1 MTGTESTDASRD
13 GEPPK
18 AKKSRSGR
26 NYARLEAFERVWLLL
41 LWAVVI
47 AVFGFLRPHTFLT
60 VNTFSGMFG
69 LNATLAVL
77 ALGLILILRVG
88 DFDLS
93 LAANLVVSSEVLGIL
108 NAEHHVSLLLSM
120 VVAVLVGGAIGAVNA
135 FIILKLKI
143 DSFIATLGMGSV
155 LSGIALWITSGGA
168 LTGLSQTLV
177 DDVVIRRLFGI
188 SYEFYY
194 SLVLMALL
202 WYVFRYTAIGRRL
215 LFVGKNREV
224 ARLSGVRVSRIRFG
238 AFVVAGMI
246 GALAGIIYSG
256 TSGTTN
262 PEAGLVYLLPAYAA
276 AFLGATCI
284 DIGDFNPVGTVVA
297 VFFLVTGVQGLAIL
311 GVGNFVQDIFYG
323 GALILS
329 VAGSQYLAR
338 SKANRV
344 LVAD

>member
-1 MTGTESTDASRD
+1 MLRSDSTDAPRSSGPRV
-13 GEPPK
+13 
-18 AKKSRSGR
+18 KKSHSAR

-41 LWAVVI
+41 VWVIVI
-47 AVFGFLRPHTFLT
+47 AVFGGLRPHTFLT

-77 ALGLILILRVG
+77 ALGLILVLRVG

-108 NAEHHVSLLLSM
+108 NAEHHVSLLVSM
-120 VVAVLVGGAIGAVNA
+120 VVAVLAGGFIGAVNA

-143 DSFIATLGMGSV
+143 DSFISTLGMGSV
-155 LSGIALWITSGGA
+155 LSGIALWMTSGGA

-177 DDVVIRRLFGI
+177 NDVVIRRLFGI

-194 SLVLMALL
+194 SLVLMVVL
-202 WYVFRYTAIGRRL
+202 WYVFRYTAVGRRL
-215 LFVGKNREV
+215 LFVGKNREA

-246 GALAGIIYSG
+246 GALAGIIYAG

-284 DIGDFNPVGTVVA
+284 DIGDFNPIGTVVA

-323 GALILS
+323 AALILS

-338 SKANRV
+338 SKLRRV